1 MALTKIWP
9 FSAQVPIVYTDTG
22 NPTHYFNT
30 QLQLLLEASGVFEGD
45 IATINDSITTIEGDI
60 TTIETTIAN
69 LELNDL
75 ADVDTTGASNG
86 DVLEFDGT
94 DWVAAAPSGGGGGN
108 WWAGNEPAAADF
120 PNNQSGDAIATTI
133 TDDTDLGVKVDFGN
147 MVSGRFRVRSKDLP
161 SAGAADWSVTARMMF
176 EPVPGQVT
184 DIGLGLL
191 ESATAKYS
199 SIGLLNNGT
208 GATNIRSSRGTLI
221 AFGAALATG
230 HQVGLVPL
238 WLKATYNHAAGTT
251 QFQTSYNGKDFNNH
265 GGTFTNA
272 TCYTTRADKV
282 GFMVINGSTTG
293 TPCRVYCDYWVQS
306 W

>member
-1 MALTKIWP
+1 LPHDVKLVNPDGTPTPYFQQMLAILLEEKQTTDDLAEGAAAAADLAALQ
-9 FSAQVPIVYTDTG
+9 AQVDGLVLD
-22 NPTHYFNT
+22 
-30 QLQLLLEASGVFEGD
+30 
-45 IATINDSITTIEGDI
+45 
-60 TTIETTIAN
+60 
-69 LELNDL
+69 DL
-75 ADVDTTGASNG
+75 VDVDTTTTPP
-86 DVLEFDGT
+86 T
-94 DWVAAAPSGGGGGN
+94 DTQALKYDTGSGLWLPDDDASGGGGGR
-108 WWAGNEPAAADF
+108 WWAGSEPAAADF

-133 TDDTDLGVKVDFGN
+133 TDDVDLGAKIDFGN
-147 MVSGRFRVRSKDLP
+147 MVSGRFRVRSKNLP
-161 SAGAADWSVTARMMF
+161 SAGATDWSVTARMMF

-230 HQVGLVPL
+230 HQVGLIPL

-282 GFMVINGSTTG
+282 GFISINGSTTG
-293 TPCRVYCDYWVQS
+293 TPCRAFCDYWVQS